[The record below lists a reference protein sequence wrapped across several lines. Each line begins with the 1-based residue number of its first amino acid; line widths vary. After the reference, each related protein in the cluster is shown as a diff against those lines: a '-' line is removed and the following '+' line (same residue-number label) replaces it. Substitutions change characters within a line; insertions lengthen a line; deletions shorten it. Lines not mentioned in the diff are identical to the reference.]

1 MFQLKFYEALL
12 ILALIFNFQKGL
24 VTATSSLC
32 DVDKL
37 RNLEAELIFD
47 SAEIDNYQYLIKTA
61 VQCSKG
67 VTNNKDKVLFL
78 QLRNQITYKLGL
90 LQLSLNQN
98 LKALELFESLIIKDE
113 KFKDS
118 YTELAHKRL
127 DELYI
132 EFGYWEKLQND
143 EDDLQSMFKSLNST
157 LNDKIVANMQVES
170 VDKTLQDELKPMLQ
184 ISPYDLKLL
193 TVNIEYLTKFLS
205 ETLDPF
211 VANEL
216 LKNYEIVLDQ
226 YKTKLN
232 LTQRLEIHYIISIVQ
247 MFILNTDPSNQLRKC
262 LAIDMD
268 YSPCKQ
274 LTVLNSRLGK
284 VNPHKSQL
292 LDPQV
297 FAFSTENSPD
307 QISSSQ
313 WEELLNFYLDGKS
326 KPCLRIPLTD
336 KKKPEYE
343 FVNNYK
349 LVNDYFIPRTVKTL
363 FENLIPLGNSRLFTM
378 HYDPDNLRKKSYFN
392 RYINVAICESTK
404 HSSRNIVKSLSATK
418 YCKESLKQVLSHDQ
432 WTNFKNA
439 VTKLEPLSDHL
450 LEDLWNTYP
459 TLTIHVI
466 DMILHKNKKQT
477 YNKLM
482 EQIVNF
488 FNEQKLGSSENK
500 RINKQVT
507 HMRKMLEKVNKNNQ
521 HQQQQQQ
528 QQFHFNFGQQGN
540 QYQQQQQQQQ
550 APPPQATNKDYYK
563 ILGVGKDA
571 DSKAIRK
578 AYLNLTK
585 KYHPDKQGALSE
597 DEKKSVHEK
606 MSEINEAY
614 ETLSDDE
621 KKGQYDAVRSGGG
634 NRQFHQQ
641 QFQQGSPFGGG
652 NPMNFM
658 FQQGPGGR
666 AGFPFGM

>member
-132 EFGYWEKLQND
+132 EFGYWEELQND

-274 LTVLNSRLGK
+274 LTLLNSRLGK

-313 WEELLNFYLDGKS
+313 WEELLNFYLDRKS

-658 FQQGPGGR
+658 FQQGPDGR